1 MYLTREDIAAAVGKV
16 ELVQLS
22 NDDGYGSAPDW
33 EIIDRAIA
41 YACELA
47 DGYLT
52 GRYRLPLEPA
62 PSILRPLCTDIARHW
77 LHSRRINAAEF
88 PKPLQLSYENAL
100 KVLANIR
107 DGKIHLGVRDDADA
121 PDQHRT
127 FGVHKAVLGGLVGK
141 QLDAVS
147 GQLLPQVVAHGGEYR
162 QGGSH
167 Q

>member
-1 MYLTREDIAAAVGKV
+1 MYITREDIAAAVGKV

-22 NDDGYGSAPDW
+22 NDDGYGSEPDW
-33 EIIDRAIA
+33 EIVDRAIA

-100 KVLANIR
+100 KVMANIR

-121 PDQHRT
+121 PDRPQAEGGAYR
-127 FGVHKAVLGGLVGK
+127 VRAKAK
-141 QLDAVS
+141 QNWE
-147 GQLLPQVVAHGGEYR
+147 GY
-162 QGGSH
+162 
-167 Q
+167 